1 MELPEQ
7 DRQALIDAAR
17 RRGVTGKGGA
27 AFGVM
32 PSSGKRPKEPEF
44 PPGSSV
50 LDVPIGGK
58 ERLTDTVL
66 RRRPEPEASMTALP
80 APSMAQRHARSLEG
94 YLAPKVGGPR
104 ARTVSQSL
112 LGGQESVLPFGIGLQ
127 EFVPFSPYVG
137 EEAGAMVR
145 EGQETD
151 SGLTTGLGLGMGAL
165 QAFPVA
171 KPLARGAKA
180 AGRALGPKAAEMAEG
195 YLLKSG
201 LAPSVIKP
209 KGGNWLSGS
218 VETATKPL
226 VPKPGARGRP
236 ASETMQEMEAT
247 YPPDV
252 LQRLSPETAETVNRS
267 FAALKPD
274 VAVEDWINTKLNKYI
289 KNEMGTPEDPVR
301 ALAERGV
308 THLPEGNLESAAE
321 WTPDTL
327 GGRRRAAG
335 FPEEGYA
342 TTPAGQGWEQ
352 LADEAIHNMPASE
365 RIKQRPAGYQDEDTW
380 LDKVPP
386 ETMTYGVY
394 RGIAEGDE
402 LGLPHLIDELRNATR
417 ADSDLPANLRW
428 KPEDLKKV
436 TMAQAVERVAKI
448 NEWRAAQK
456 VEADAA
462 KARNPATF
470 TFKEYPE
477 QKMQWV
483 ELKMPPRPED
493 VQITNDGVNYVVTRG
508 DEVIG
513 RYASERTANQIAD
526 KVGQSSLEDA
536 LKYEGDLMGHCV
548 GGYCPDVEAGRS
560 RIYSLRDK
568 KGEPHVTIEV
578 GPAEPKQGFIGDQ
591 RPSEADYYRLQE
603 EWLDG
608 NRTGTIDPNLT
619 FAQWWRS
626 TQGIPEPEVRQA
638 ITQIKGKGN
647 RAPKEEYLPMVQDFV
662 RSGNWSR
669 VGDIQNTGM
678 RATSSVFNN
687 AELQKLRDAG
697 ETNIPHILSGED
709 IQRLHNLITPEG
721 RRLKYD
727 AKGNIVGSEERNYAR
742 GGLVTDTD
750 AIAAKLKST
759 GMDDQKAFMQALR
772 MADARQEAHMAGGG
786 LATLLK
792 GAKTIRNYQALPLNL
807 PRAPNLPPQEIT
819 KTAERVARQQMG
831 QHVRQSDKI
840 AANLAGRSVKEA
852 DKLQKM
858 QVDIQPT
865 KEVMQSVVVPEE
877 VGQVRIAL
885 PGDISVADQ
894 MLMEVEG
901 LPIGSLQEGGAKY
914 GLGKQDLDDPR
925 FWASNEGPAQSFQNK
940 VTDLANMY
948 ETPEILAQHL
958 AMGHDAMNFAQH
970 FADANLLAIQ
980 ASNVHPKAA
989 EMFNKMIREGYEK
1002 INPKTKEKVRITFP
1016 DFPGIEDYQQAYKAT
1031 QENPELRKWFNDRM
1045 KKESITAPLGI
1056 PSGKEIEY
1064 AIMEPSL
1071 RNMEHS
1077 MTGLSVGRM
1086 KPGASLIPE
1095 SSHKTYSHD
1104 IAGEALGHTKELTP
1118 IELAFPDAS
1127 AHIRS
1132 TKRPQDFTP
1141 TIQKLFPHQVVD
1153 EQYINQ
1159 LGEYYNRLKQI
1170 RGYKKGGEV
1179 KKSGLSVLNEAII

>member
-1 MELPEQ
+1 
-7 DRQALIDAAR
+7 
-17 RRGVTGKGGA
+17 
-27 AFGVM
+27 
-32 PSSGKRPKEPEF
+32 
-44 PPGSSV
+44 
-50 LDVPIGGK
+50 
-58 ERLTDTVL
+58 
-66 RRRPEPEASMTALP
+66 
-80 APSMAQRHARSLEG
+80 
-94 YLAPKVGGPR
+94 
-104 ARTVSQSL
+104 L

-151 SGLTTGLGLGMGAL
+151 SGLTTGLGLGLGAL

-180 AGRALGPKAAEMAEG
+180 AGKALGPKAAEMAEG

-209 KGGNWLSGS
+209 KGGNWLAGT
-218 VETATKPL
+218 VEKQTKPL
-226 VPKPGARGRP
+226 RSLTAGGSEP
-236 ASETMQEMEAT
+236 ADALADMRRIYTPEETHPDLMRRIEPSVRQLEEM
-247 YPPDV
+247 
-252 LQRLSPETAETVNRS
+252 TAVNNWV
-267 FAALKPD
+267 D
-274 VAVEDWINTKLNKYI
+274 TKLNKYI

-308 THLPEGNLESAAE
+308 THLQNPPPETVGG
-321 WTPDTL
+321 WTKL
-327 GGRRRAAG
+327 YRKEAG
-335 FPEEGYA
+335 FPEEGLGQSPQARDWENITDRLIASQSAGKLRGALKEYEGA
-342 TTPAGQGWEQ
+342 KTTSDIHGGVDRILIRERVEQ
-352 LADEAIHNMPASE
+352 LKDTFKNTSNKQLEDEFNVDYKITDKNRDKAIEDWARMEVAGYYRGNPEDILGPQANFRLGLTARDEADIGGKDLS
-365 RIKQRPAGYQDEDTW
+365 W
-380 LDKVPP
+380 LEKVPS
-386 ETMTYGVY
+386 EQRVYGLISDDVSDY
-394 RGIAEGDE
+394 TPGFD
-402 LGLPHLIDELRNATR
+402 HLIDELRNATSPN
-417 ADSDLPANLRW
+417 SDLPANLRW

-436 TMAQAVERVAKI
+436 TVPQAVERVAKI
-448 NEWRAAQK
+448 NEYRAAQM
-456 VEADAA
+456 AA
-462 KARNPATF
+462 AQKAAREGIPLH
-470 TFKEYPE
+470 KEYEGGFQWMAAPDTAIDPKSLQYIKDVGCESGWCTQGEGLAKKYGGDEGRLYVLHDPAGKPVVQISVKTTKRELPEREIPWEVTTELKESAEQRARAIGE
-477 QKMQWV
+477 QKGFG
-483 ELKMPPRPED
+483 P
-493 VQITNDGVNYVVTRG
+493 YS
-508 DEVIG
+508 DEVSLLQ
-513 RYASERTANQIAD
+513 SE
-526 KVGQSSLEDA
+526 LYHED
-536 LKYEGDLMGHCV
+536 LF
-548 GGYCPDVEAGRS
+548 
-560 RIYSLRDK
+560 
-568 KGEPHVTIEV
+568 
-578 GPAEPKQGFIGDQ
+578 Q
-591 RPSEADYYRLQE
+591 
-603 EWLDG
+603 
-608 NRTGTIDPNLT
+608 
-619 FAQWWRS
+619 WRS
-626 TQGIPEPEVRQA
+626 KNPQVSTEILE
-638 ITQIKGKGN
+638 IKGRQNG
-647 RAPKEEYLPMVQDFV
+647 APKEEYLPMVQDFV

-669 VGDIQNTGM
+669 VGD
-678 RATSSVFNN
+678 
-687 AELQKLRDAG
+687 
-697 ETNIPHILSGED
+697 
-709 IQRLHNLITPEG
+709 LHNTQLIAVDP
-721 RRLKYD
+721 
-727 AKGNIVGSEERNYAR
+727 GSELANALQTAGKKVPQYVTQDELTKLLAWKRGEGDVPQGYAR

-786 LATLLK
+786 LLKALK
-792 GAKTIRNYQALPLNL
+792 GSKTIGNYQALPLNL

-901 LPIGSLQEGGAKY
+901 LPIGSVQEGGAKY

-925 FWASNEGPAQSFQNK
+925 FWASNEGPAQIFQNK

-1045 KKESITAPLGI
+1045 KKESITTPLGI

-1064 AIMEPSL
+1064 AIMEPAL

-1086 KPGASLIPE
+1086 KPGASLIPG

-1104 IAGEALGHTKELTP
+1104 IAGQALGHTKELTP

-1127 AHIRS
+1127 AYIKS

-1153 EQYINQ
+1153 DQYINQ

-1179 KKSGLSVLNEAII
+1179 KKTGLSVLNEAII

>member
-7 DRQALIDAAR
+7 DRQAFIEAAR

-44 PPGSSV
+44 PLGSSV

-94 YLAPKVGGPR
+94 YLTPKVGGPR

-151 SGLTTGLGLGMGAL
+151 SGVTTGLGLGLGAL

-180 AGRALGPKAAEMAEG
+180 AGKALGPKAAEMAEG

-218 VETATKPL
+218 VEGATKPL

-308 THLPEGNLESAAE
+308 THLPEGNLERAAE

-335 FPEEGYA
+335 FPKEGYA

-436 TMAQAVERVAKI
+436 TVPQAVERVAKI

-470 TFKEYPE
+470 TVKEYPE

-483 ELKMPPRPED
+483 QLKMPPRPED
-493 VQITNDGVNYVVTRG
+493 VQITNDGINYVVTRG

-526 KVGQSSLEDA
+526 KVDQSSLEDA
-536 LKYEGDLMGHCV
+536 LKYEGDTMGHCV
-548 GGYCPDVEAGRS
+548 GGYCPDVESGKS

-578 GPAEPKQGFIGDQ
+578 GPRSLSQLTKTEAFDVWTNAGMPAEDFSRWYTGQINAPQSVLD
-591 RPSEADYYRLQE
+591 ALQNQPAE
-603 EWLDG
+603 
-608 NRTGTIDPNLT
+608 I
-619 FAQWWRS
+619 
-626 TQGIPEPEVRQA
+626 I
-638 ITQIKGKGN
+638 QIKGKGN

-662 RSGNWSR
+662 RSGNWSS
-669 VGDIQNTGM
+669 VGDFKNTGLYRKGDFIDEFTPDQLDAVGKGEYLTM
-678 RATSSVFNN
+678 D
-687 AELQKLRDAG
+687 EIKKLREGKAWKPIDTDADWG
-697 ETNIPHILSGED
+697 DVDVDLPP
-709 IQRLHNLITPEG
+709 R
-721 RRLKYD
+721 
-727 AKGNIVGSEERNYAR
+727 AYAR

-786 LATLLK
+786 LAKLLK
-792 GAKTIRNYQALPLNL
+792 GAKTIGNYQALPLNL

-901 LPIGSLQEGGAKY
+901 LPIGSVQEGGAKY

-925 FWASNEGPAQSFQNK
+925 FWASNEGPAQIFQNK
-940 VTDLANMY
+940 VTDLSYMY
-948 ETPEILAQHL
+948 ETPEIMALHL

-1045 KKESITAPLGI
+1045 KKESITTPLGI

-1064 AIMEPSL
+1064 AIMEPAL

-1086 KPGASLIPE
+1086 KPGASLIPG

-1104 IAGEALGHTKELTP
+1104 IAGQALGHTKELTP

-1127 AHIRS
+1127 AYIKS

-1179 KKSGLSVLNEAII
+1179 KKTGLSVLNEAII

>member
-7 DRQALIDAAR
+7 DRQALIEAAR

-44 PPGSSV
+44 PLGSSV

-94 YLAPKVGGPR
+94 YLTPKVGGPR

-151 SGLTTGLGLGMGAL
+151 SGVTTGLGLGLGAL

-180 AGRALGPKAAEMAEG
+180 AGKALGPKAAEMAEG

-218 VETATKPL
+218 VEGATKPL

-308 THLPEGNLESAAE
+308 THLPEGNLERAAE

-335 FPEEGYA
+335 FPKEGYA

-436 TMAQAVERVAKI
+436 TVPQAVERVAKI

-470 TFKEYPE
+470 TVKEYPE

-483 ELKMPPRPED
+483 QLKMPPRPED
-493 VQITNDGVNYVVTRG
+493 VQITNDGINYVVTRG

-526 KVGQSSLEDA
+526 KVDQSSLEDA
-536 LKYEGDLMGHCV
+536 LKYEGDTMGHCV
-548 GGYCPDVEAGRS
+548 GGYCPDVESGKS

-578 GPAEPKQGFIGDQ
+578 GPRSLSQLTKTEAFDVWTNAGMPAEDFSRWYTGQINAPQSVLD
-591 RPSEADYYRLQE
+591 ALQNQPAE
-603 EWLDG
+603 
-608 NRTGTIDPNLT
+608 I
-619 FAQWWRS
+619 
-626 TQGIPEPEVRQA
+626 I
-638 ITQIKGKGN
+638 QIKGKGN

-662 RSGNWSR
+662 RSGNWSS
-669 VGDIQNTGM
+669 VGDFKNTGLYRKGDFIDEFTPDQLDAVGKGEYLTM
-678 RATSSVFNN
+678 D
-687 AELQKLRDAG
+687 EIKKLREGKAWKPIDTDADWG
-697 ETNIPHILSGED
+697 DVDVDLPP
-709 IQRLHNLITPEG
+709 R
-721 RRLKYD
+721 
-727 AKGNIVGSEERNYAR
+727 AYAR

-786 LATLLK
+786 LAKLLK
-792 GAKTIRNYQALPLNL
+792 GAKTIGNYQALPLNL

-901 LPIGSLQEGGAKY
+901 LPIGSVQEGGAKY

-925 FWASNEGPAQSFQNK
+925 FWASNEGPAQIFQNK
-940 VTDLANMY
+940 VTDLSYMY
-948 ETPEILAQHL
+948 ETPEIMALHL

-1045 KKESITAPLGI
+1045 KKESITTPLGI

-1086 KPGASLIPE
+1086 KPGASLIPG

-1104 IAGEALGHTKELTP
+1104 IAGQALGHTKELTP

-1127 AHIRS
+1127 AYIKS

-1179 KKSGLSVLNEAII
+1179 KKTGLSVLNEAII

>member
-7 DRQALIDAAR
+7 DRQALIEAAR

-32 PSSGKRPKEPEF
+32 PSSGKRAEKLNASRDVNMPAQLARGWVAGTLGLPGDIEALGRMGINFAFGPGGVKVPEEP
-44 PPGSSV
+44 
-50 LDVPIGGK
+50 
-58 ERLTDTVL
+58 
-66 RRRPEPEASMTALP
+66 ALP
-80 APSMAQRHARSLEG
+80 TSEFYQEWLP
-94 YLAPKVGGPR
+94 GGDERP
-104 ARTVSQSL
+104 AAK
-112 LGGQESVLPFGIGLQ
+112 F
-127 EFVPFSPYVG
+127 
-137 EEAGAMVR
+137 A
-145 EGQETD
+145 
-151 SGLTTGLGLGMGAL
+151 SGLGALTGGMGSTT
-165 QAFPVA
+165 
-171 KPLARGAKA
+171 LARGALKGAKA
-180 AGRALGPKAAEMAEG
+180 AGKALGPKAAEMAEG

-218 VETATKPL
+218 VEGATKPL

-308 THLPEGNLESAAE
+308 LHVDPGQVGVNRYRAPAERNVQGYPRYGVSEAARAWE
-321 WTPDTL
+321 DSTDVAIKPWTAGEISQTWPKEVVERDPWL
-327 GGRRRAAG
+327 AKVDPGSKVYEPRRASVEGLG
-335 FPEEGYA
+335 F
-342 TTPAGQGWEQ
+342 
-352 LADEAIHNMPASE
+352 D
-365 RIKQRPAGYQDEDTW
+365 
-380 LDKVPP
+380 
-386 ETMTYGVY
+386 
-394 RGIAEGDE
+394 
-402 LGLPHLIDELRNATR
+402 HLIDELRNATR

-456 VEADAA
+456 AEADAA

-470 TFKEYPE
+470 TYKEYPE
-477 QKMQWV
+477 KGMQWV
-483 ELKMPPRPED
+483 QLKAPSDKTMPLEERKALIKKLEAEGRNPATWPRE
-493 VQITNDGVNYVVTRG
+493 T
-508 DEVIG
+508 
-513 RYASERTANQIAD
+513 
-526 KVGQSSLEDA
+526 LEEA
-536 LKYEGDLMGHCV
+536 LKYEGDVMGHCV
-548 GGYCPDVEAGRS
+548 GGYCPDVESGKS

-578 GPAEPKQGFIGDQ
+578 EPGILEGAV
-591 RPSEADYYRLQE
+591 SRLPKKERDELRNEIKRRHFAGREPTRVEDSDRMFELVEQE
-603 EWLDG
+603 YLKRYGMPPDE
-608 NRTGTIDPNLT
+608 I
-619 FAQWWRS
+619 
-626 TQGIPEPEVRQA
+626 I
-638 ITQIKGKGN
+638 QIKGKGN

-662 RSGNWSR
+662 KSGKWGSI
-669 VGDIQNTGM
+669 GDYKNT
-678 RATSSVFNN
+678 
-687 AELQKLRDAG
+687 KLRERAEMFDAIDLNKLKAAG
-697 ETNIPHILSGED
+697 HDVPEHL
-709 IQRLHNLITPEG
+709 TPEE
-721 RRLKYD
+721 
-727 AKGNIVGSEERNYAR
+727 AKSFADKLYTIETGKNPETGQAYAK

-759 GMDDQKAFMQALR
+759 GMDDEKAFMQALR

-786 LATLLK
+786 LAKLLK
-792 GAKTIRNYQALPLNL
+792 GAKTIGNYQALPLKL

-865 KEVMQSVVVPEE
+865 KEVMQSAVVPEE

-901 LPIGSLQEGGAKY
+901 LPIGSVQEGGAKY

-925 FWASNEGPAQSFQNK
+925 FWASNEGPAQIFQNK

-1086 KPGASLIPE
+1086 KPGASLIPG

-1104 IAGEALGHTKELTP
+1104 IAGQALGHTKELTP

-1127 AHIRS
+1127 AHIKA

-1153 EQYINQ
+1153 DQYINQ

-1179 KKSGLSVLNEAII
+1179 KKSGLSVLNKAII

>member
-1 MELPEQ
+1 M
-7 DRQALIDAAR
+7 
-17 RRGVTGKGGA
+17 
-27 AFGVM
+27 
-32 PSSGKRPKEPEF
+32 
-44 PPGSSV
+44 
-50 LDVPIGGK
+50 
-58 ERLTDTVL
+58 
-66 RRRPEPEASMTALP
+66 
-80 APSMAQRHARSLEG
+80 
-94 YLAPKVGGPR
+94 GGPR

-151 SGLTTGLGLGMGAL
+151 SGLTTGLGLGLGAL
-165 QAFPVA
+165 QAFPVV

-180 AGRALGPKAAEMAEG
+180 AGKALGPKAAEMAEG

-218 VETATKPL
+218 VEGATKPL

-308 THLPEGNLESAAE
+308 THLPEGNLERAAE

-335 FPEEGYA
+335 FPKEGYA

-436 TMAQAVERVAKI
+436 TVPQAVERVAKI

-470 TFKEYPE
+470 TVKEYPE

-483 ELKMPPRPED
+483 QLKMPPRPED
-493 VQITNDGVNYVVTRG
+493 VQITNDGINYVVTRG

-526 KVGQSSLEDA
+526 KVDQSSLEDA
-536 LKYEGDLMGHCV
+536 LKYEGDTMGHCV
-548 GGYCPDVEAGRS
+548 GGYCPDVESGKS

-578 GPAEPKQGFIGDQ
+578 GPRSLSQLTKTEAFDVWTNAGMPAEDFSRWYTGQINAPQSVLD
-591 RPSEADYYRLQE
+591 ALQNQPAE
-603 EWLDG
+603 
-608 NRTGTIDPNLT
+608 I
-619 FAQWWRS
+619 
-626 TQGIPEPEVRQA
+626 I
-638 ITQIKGKGN
+638 QIKGKGN

-662 RSGNWSR
+662 RSGNWSS
-669 VGDIQNTGM
+669 VGDFKNTGLYRKGDFIDEFTPDQLDAVGKGEYLTM
-678 RATSSVFNN
+678 D
-687 AELQKLRDAG
+687 EIKKLREGKAWKPIDTDADWG
-697 ETNIPHILSGED
+697 DVDVDLPP
-709 IQRLHNLITPEG
+709 R
-721 RRLKYD
+721 
-727 AKGNIVGSEERNYAR
+727 AYAR

-786 LATLLK
+786 LAKLLK
-792 GAKTIRNYQALPLNL
+792 GAKTIGNYQALPLNL

-901 LPIGSLQEGGAKY
+901 LPIGSVQEGGAKY

-925 FWASNEGPAQSFQNK
+925 FWASNEGPAQIFQNK
-940 VTDLANMY
+940 VTDLSYMY
-948 ETPEILAQHL
+948 ETPEIMALHL

-1045 KKESITAPLGI
+1045 KKESITTPLGI

-1064 AIMEPSL
+1064 AIMEPAL

-1086 KPGASLIPE
+1086 KPGASLIPG

-1104 IAGEALGHTKELTP
+1104 IAGQALGHTKELTP

-1127 AHIRS
+1127 AYIKS

-1179 KKSGLSVLNEAII
+1179 KKTGLSVLNEAII

>member
-1 MELPEQ
+1 
-7 DRQALIDAAR
+7 
-17 RRGVTGKGGA
+17 
-27 AFGVM
+27 
-32 PSSGKRPKEPEF
+32 
-44 PPGSSV
+44 
-50 LDVPIGGK
+50 
-58 ERLTDTVL
+58 
-66 RRRPEPEASMTALP
+66 
-80 APSMAQRHARSLEG
+80 
-94 YLAPKVGGPR
+94 
-104 ARTVSQSL
+104 
-112 LGGQESVLPFGIGLQ
+112 
-127 EFVPFSPYVG
+127 
-137 EEAGAMVR
+137 
-145 EGQETD
+145 
-151 SGLTTGLGLGMGAL
+151 
-165 QAFPVA
+165 
-171 KPLARGAKA
+171 
-180 AGRALGPKAAEMAEG
+180 MAEG

-218 VETATKPL
+218 VEGATKPL

-308 THLPEGNLESAAE
+308 THLPEGNLERAAE

-335 FPEEGYA
+335 FPKEGYA

-436 TMAQAVERVAKI
+436 TVPQAVERVAKI

-470 TFKEYPE
+470 TVKEYPE

-483 ELKMPPRPED
+483 QLKMPPRPED
-493 VQITNDGVNYVVTRG
+493 VQITNDGINYVVTRG

-526 KVGQSSLEDA
+526 KVDQSSLEDA
-536 LKYEGDLMGHCV
+536 LKYEGDTMGHCV
-548 GGYCPDVEAGRS
+548 GGYCPDVESGKS

-578 GPAEPKQGFIGDQ
+578 GPRSLSQLTKTEAFDVWTNAGMPAEDFSRWYTGQINAPQSVLD
-591 RPSEADYYRLQE
+591 ALQNQPAE
-603 EWLDG
+603 
-608 NRTGTIDPNLT
+608 I
-619 FAQWWRS
+619 
-626 TQGIPEPEVRQA
+626 I
-638 ITQIKGKGN
+638 QIKGKGN

-662 RSGNWSR
+662 RSGNWSS
-669 VGDIQNTGM
+669 VGDFKNTGLYRKGDFIDEFTPDQLDAVGKGEYLTM
-678 RATSSVFNN
+678 D
-687 AELQKLRDAG
+687 EIKKLREGKAWKPIDTDADWG
-697 ETNIPHILSGED
+697 DVDVDLPP
-709 IQRLHNLITPEG
+709 R
-721 RRLKYD
+721 
-727 AKGNIVGSEERNYAR
+727 AYAR

-786 LATLLK
+786 LAKLLK
-792 GAKTIRNYQALPLNL
+792 GAKTIGNYQALPLNL

-901 LPIGSLQEGGAKY
+901 LPIGSVQEGGAKY

-925 FWASNEGPAQSFQNK
+925 FWASNEGPAQIFQNK
-940 VTDLANMY
+940 VTDLSYMY
-948 ETPEILAQHL
+948 ETPEIMALHL

-1045 KKESITAPLGI
+1045 KKESITTPLGI

-1064 AIMEPSL
+1064 AIMEPAL

-1086 KPGASLIPE
+1086 KPGASLIPG

-1104 IAGEALGHTKELTP
+1104 IAGQALGHTKELTP

-1127 AHIRS
+1127 AYIKS

-1179 KKSGLSVLNEAII
+1179 KKTGLSVLNEAII

>member
-7 DRQALIDAAR
+7 DRQAFIEAAR

-94 YLAPKVGGPR
+94 YLTPKVGGPR

-151 SGLTTGLGLGMGAL
+151 SGVTTGLGLGLGAL

-180 AGRALGPKAAEMAEG
+180 AGKALGPKAAEMAEG

-218 VETATKPL
+218 VEGATKPL

-308 THLPEGNLESAAE
+308 THLPEGNLERAAE

-335 FPEEGYA
+335 FPKEGYA

-436 TMAQAVERVAKI
+436 TVPQAVERVAKI

-470 TFKEYPE
+470 TVKEYPE

-483 ELKMPPRPED
+483 QLKMPPRPED
-493 VQITNDGVNYVVTRG
+493 VQITNDGINYVVTRG

-526 KVGQSSLEDA
+526 KVDQSSLEDA
-536 LKYEGDLMGHCV
+536 LKYEGDTMGHCV
-548 GGYCPDVEAGRS
+548 GGYCPDVESGKS

-578 GPAEPKQGFIGDQ
+578 GPRSLSQLTKTEAFDVWTNAGMPAEDFSRWYTGQINAPQSVLD
-591 RPSEADYYRLQE
+591 ALQNQPAE
-603 EWLDG
+603 
-608 NRTGTIDPNLT
+608 I
-619 FAQWWRS
+619 
-626 TQGIPEPEVRQA
+626 I
-638 ITQIKGKGN
+638 QIKGKGN

-662 RSGNWSR
+662 RSGNWSS
-669 VGDIQNTGM
+669 VGDFKNTGLYRKGDFIDEFTPDQLDAVGKGEYLTM
-678 RATSSVFNN
+678 D
-687 AELQKLRDAG
+687 EIKKLREGKAWKPIDTDADWG
-697 ETNIPHILSGED
+697 DVDVDLPP
-709 IQRLHNLITPEG
+709 R
-721 RRLKYD
+721 
-727 AKGNIVGSEERNYAR
+727 AYAR

-786 LATLLK
+786 LAKLLK
-792 GAKTIRNYQALPLNL
+792 GAKTIGNYQALPLNL

-901 LPIGSLQEGGAKY
+901 LPIGSVQEGGAKY

-925 FWASNEGPAQSFQNK
+925 FWASNEGPAQIFQNK
-940 VTDLANMY
+940 VTDLSYMY
-948 ETPEILAQHL
+948 ETPEIMALHL

-1045 KKESITAPLGI
+1045 KKESITTPLGI

-1064 AIMEPSL
+1064 AIMEPAL

-1086 KPGASLIPE
+1086 KPGASLIPG

-1104 IAGEALGHTKELTP
+1104 IAGQALGHTKELTP

-1127 AHIRS
+1127 AYIKS

-1179 KKSGLSVLNEAII
+1179 KKTGLSVLNEAII

>member
-1 MELPEQ
+1 
-7 DRQALIDAAR
+7 
-17 RRGVTGKGGA
+17 
-27 AFGVM
+27 
-32 PSSGKRPKEPEF
+32 
-44 PPGSSV
+44 
-50 LDVPIGGK
+50 
-58 ERLTDTVL
+58 
-66 RRRPEPEASMTALP
+66 MTALP

-94 YLAPKVGGPR
+94 YLTPKVGGPR

-151 SGLTTGLGLGMGAL
+151 SGLTTGLGLGLGAL
-165 QAFPVA
+165 QAFPVV

-180 AGRALGPKAAEMAEG
+180 AGKALGPKAAEMAEG

-209 KGGNWLSGS
+209 KGGNWLAGT
-218 VETATKPL
+218 VEKQTKPL
-226 VPKPGARGRP
+226 RSLTAGGSEP
-236 ASETMQEMEAT
+236 ADALADMRRIYTPEETHPDLMRRIEPSVRQLEEM
-247 YPPDV
+247 
-252 LQRLSPETAETVNRS
+252 TAVNNWV
-267 FAALKPD
+267 D
-274 VAVEDWINTKLNKYI
+274 TKLNKYI

-308 THLPEGNLESAAE
+308 THLQNPPPETVGG
-321 WTPDTL
+321 WTKL
-327 GGRRRAAG
+327 YRKEAG
-335 FPEEGYA
+335 FPEEGLGQSPQARDWENITDRLIASQSAGKLRGALKEYEGA
-342 TTPAGQGWEQ
+342 KTTSDIHGGVDRILIRERVEQ
-352 LADEAIHNMPASE
+352 LKDTFKNTSNKQLEDEFNVDYKITDKNRDKAIEDWARMEVEGYYRGNPEDILGPQANFRLGLTARDEADIGGKDLS
-365 RIKQRPAGYQDEDTW
+365 W
-380 LDKVPP
+380 LEKVPS
-386 ETMTYGVY
+386 EQRVYGLISDDVSDY
-394 RGIAEGDE
+394 TPGFE
-402 LGLPHLIDELRNATR
+402 HLIDELRNATR

-483 ELKMPPRPED
+483 ELKAPSNETMPLEERKALIKKLQAEGRSPETWPRE
-493 VQITNDGVNYVVTRG
+493 T
-508 DEVIG
+508 
-513 RYASERTANQIAD
+513 
-526 KVGQSSLEDA
+526 LEEA
-536 LKYEGDLMGHCV
+536 LKYEGDVMGHCV
-548 GGYCPDVEAGRS
+548 GGYCPDVMKGRS
-560 RIYSLRDK
+560 RIYSLRDA
-568 KGEPHVTIEV
+568 KGEPHVTVETS
-578 GPAEPKQGFIGDQ
+578 PGDF
-591 RPSEADYYRLQE
+591 SAAFNNLTQE
-603 EWLDG
+603 EQAAVRKVAGSFASDEALLDAMKQVVPDKA
-608 NRTGTIDPNLT
+608 N
-619 FAQWWRS
+619 
-626 TQGIPEPEVRQA
+626 IPENIV
-638 ITQIKGKGN
+638 QIKGKGN

-662 RSGNWSR
+662 KSGKWGSI
-669 VGDIQNTGM
+669 GDYKNT
-678 RATSSVFNN
+678 
-687 AELQKLRDAG
+687 KLRERAEMFDAIDLNKLKAAG
-697 ETNIPHILSGED
+697 HDVPEHLTNEEAKSFADKLYTIETGKN
-709 IQRLHNLITPEG
+709 PETG
-721 RRLKYD
+721 Q
-727 AKGNIVGSEERNYAR
+727 AYAR

-772 MADARQEAHMAGGG
+772 MADAKQEAHMAGGG
-786 LATLLK
+786 LLKALK
-792 GAKTIRNYQALPLNL
+792 GSKTIGNYQALPLNL

-901 LPIGSLQEGGAKY
+901 LPIGSVQEGGAKY

-925 FWASNEGPAQSFQNK
+925 FWASNEGPAQIFQNK

-1002 INPKTKEKVRITFP
+1002 KNKKTGERIRFAFP
-1016 DFPGIEDYQQAYKAT
+1016 DFPGIENYKESYEAM
-1031 QENPELRKWFNDRM
+1031 QNNPEMRKWFNERM
-1045 KKESITAPLGI
+1045 KTEKDTAPLGL

-1064 AIMEPSL
+1064 AIMEPAL

-1077 MTGLSVGRM
+1077 LTGLSVGRM
-1086 KPGASLIPE
+1086 KPGASLIPG
-1095 SSHKTYSHD
+1095 SKHQTYSHD
-1104 IAGEALGHTKELTP
+1104 IAGQALGHTKELTP

-1127 AHIRS
+1127 AYIKS

-1179 KKSGLSVLNEAII
+1179 KKTGLSVLNEAII

>member
-7 DRQALIDAAR
+7 DRQALIEAAR

-44 PPGSSV
+44 PLGSSV

-94 YLAPKVGGPR
+94 YLTPKVGGPR

-151 SGLTTGLGLGMGAL
+151 SGVTTGLGLGLGAL

-180 AGRALGPKAAEMAEG
+180 AGKALGPKAAEMAEG

-218 VETATKPL
+218 VEGATKPL

-308 THLPEGNLESAAE
+308 THLPEGNLERAAE

-335 FPEEGYA
+335 FPKEGYA

-436 TMAQAVERVAKI
+436 TVPQAVERVAKI

-470 TFKEYPE
+470 TVKEYPE

-483 ELKMPPRPED
+483 QLKMPPRPED
-493 VQITNDGVNYVVTRG
+493 VQITNDGINYVVTRG

-526 KVGQSSLEDA
+526 KVDQSSLEDA
-536 LKYEGDLMGHCV
+536 LKYEGDTMGHCV
-548 GGYCPDVEAGRS
+548 GGYCPDVESGKS

-578 GPAEPKQGFIGDQ
+578 GPRSLSQLTKTEAFDVWTNAGMPAEDFSRWYTGQINAPQSVLD
-591 RPSEADYYRLQE
+591 ALQNQPAE
-603 EWLDG
+603 
-608 NRTGTIDPNLT
+608 I
-619 FAQWWRS
+619 
-626 TQGIPEPEVRQA
+626 I
-638 ITQIKGKGN
+638 QIKGKGN

-662 RSGNWSR
+662 RSGNWSS
-669 VGDIQNTGM
+669 VGDFKNTGLYRKGDFIDEFTPDQLDAVGKGEYLTM
-678 RATSSVFNN
+678 D
-687 AELQKLRDAG
+687 EIKKLREGKAWKPIDTDADWG
-697 ETNIPHILSGED
+697 DVDVDLPP
-709 IQRLHNLITPEG
+709 R
-721 RRLKYD
+721 
-727 AKGNIVGSEERNYAR
+727 AYAR

-786 LATLLK
+786 LAKLLK
-792 GAKTIRNYQALPLNL
+792 GAKTIGNYQALPLNL

-901 LPIGSLQEGGAKY
+901 LPIGSVQEGGAKY

-925 FWASNEGPAQSFQNK
+925 FWASNEGPAQIFQNK
-940 VTDLANMY
+940 VTDLSYMY
-948 ETPEILAQHL
+948 ETPEIMALHL

-1045 KKESITAPLGI
+1045 KKESITTPLGI

-1064 AIMEPSL
+1064 AIMEPAL

-1086 KPGASLIPE
+1086 KPGASLIPG

-1104 IAGEALGHTKELTP
+1104 IAGQALGHTKELTP

-1127 AHIRS
+1127 AYIKS

-1179 KKSGLSVLNEAII
+1179 KKTGLSVLNEAII